1 VLLLLG
7 LLGGGIICLLVVQ
20 TTFAAASI
28 SISRLEQQNATQT
41 QRVQELQQQVTGE
54 GTPTVIEREATRLG
68 MRPVR
73 TLTFVD
79 LRTHAIVT
87 ARTVTGRPEPG
98 R

>member
-1 VLLLLG
+1 VLG
-7 LLGGGIICLLVVQ
+7 LLGGGLVCLLVVQ

-41 QRVQELQQQVTGE
+41 QRVQELQQQVTSAE
-54 GTPTVIEREATRLG
+54 TPSVIEREATRLG

-87 ARTVTGRPEPG
+87 ARTVAGRPGSG